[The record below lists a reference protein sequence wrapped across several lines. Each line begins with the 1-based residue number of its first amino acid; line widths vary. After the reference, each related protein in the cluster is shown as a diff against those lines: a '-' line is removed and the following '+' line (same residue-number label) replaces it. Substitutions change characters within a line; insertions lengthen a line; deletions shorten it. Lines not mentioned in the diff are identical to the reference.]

1 MFIGIAGPI
10 CAGKRSI
17 AAFLIHN
24 HGFTRLRLR
33 HPHRAPN
40 GDGALDALD
49 TPADDAV
56 NGLADGVRGMDV
68 ADVWFE
74 SMGEMVEF
82 VTKRWREHFVTV
94 DIWTEEDL
102 EVIAK
107 RPFFLLISVDAPISV
122 RWNRFNK
129 RSLPSHNHPQDSNT
143 DCVVD
148 VLNAGNRCRLL
159 WNLSRTRMLTSTPRT
174 E

>member
-17 AAFLIHN
+17 ATFLIHN

-33 HPHRAPN
+33 HPHRSPN
-40 GDGALDALD
+40 GDDALDALD
-49 TPADDAV
+49 TPDDAV
-56 NGLADGVRGMDV
+56 NGLANGVGGMHV

-74 SMGEMVEF
+74 SMGEMAEF

-107 RPFFLLISVDAPISV
+107 RPFFLLISVDAPITV

-129 RSLPSHNHPQDSNT
+129 RSLPPNTTSN
-143 DCVVD
+143 
-148 VLNAGNRCRLL
+148 LA
-159 WNLSRTRMLTSTPRT
+159 MF
-174 E
+174 EY

>member
-24 HGFTRLRLR
+24 HGFTCLRLC
-33 HPHRAPN
+33 HPHRTPT
-40 GDGALDALD
+40 GDSALDALD
-49 TPADDAV
+49 APDDAV
-56 NGLADGVRGMDV
+56 NGCANGVGAMDV

-74 SMGEMVEF
+74 SMAEMAEF

-94 DIWTEEDL
+94 DIWTEDDL

-107 RPFFLLISVDAPISV
+107 RPFFLLISVDAPVTV

-129 RSLPSHNHPQDSNT
+129 RSLPLHNHPQILNILIAGE
-143 DCVVD
+143 D
-148 VLNAGNRCRLL
+148 VLNAENRCRR
-159 WNLSRTRMLTSTPRT
+159 SRSL
-174 E
+174 